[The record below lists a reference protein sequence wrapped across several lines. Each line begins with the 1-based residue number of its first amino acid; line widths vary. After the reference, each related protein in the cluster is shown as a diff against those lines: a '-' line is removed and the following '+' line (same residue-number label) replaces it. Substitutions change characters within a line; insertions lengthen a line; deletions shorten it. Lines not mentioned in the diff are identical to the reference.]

1 MGTRILNLLNG
12 KLDVLPLC
20 YQCWTFAKIFLLNK
34 FGVKNIVKT
43 ILSDS
48 HLLAAMSL
56 PNIVADI
63 MSFDILEVHQLE
75 RLLSL
80 LTLL

>member
-1 MGTRILNLLNG
+1 MLSWMFYHCATNVGLLPKYFLNFF
-12 KLDVLPLC
+12 
-20 YQCWTFAKIFLLNK
+20 YK
-34 FGVKNIVKT
+34 FGVENIVKT

-48 HLLAAMSL
+48 HLLAAVSL

-63 MSFDILEVHQLE
+63 MSFDLLEVHQLE

>member
-1 MGTRILNLLNG
+1 MLYHCATIVGLLSKYFLNFF
-12 KLDVLPLC
+12 
-20 YQCWTFAKIFLLNK
+20 YK
-34 FGVKNIVKT
+34 FGVENIVKT

-48 HLLAAMSL
+48 HILAAVSIS
-56 PNIVADI
+56 NIAADI